1 MKAHLHVKLS
11 HKGNLVPLPDW
22 FRSNNNCRLTYV
34 SMLDNLASHI
44 RNRVTEIQRDILK
57 ELNSLSYYKPQGR
70 VMYSNELIRFA
81 LMQRHTSR
89 QA

>member
-44 RNRVTEIQRDILK
+44 SEIVLLK
-57 ELNSLSYYKPQGR
+57 FSGT
-70 VMYSNELIRFA
+70 F
-81 LMQRHTSR
+81 
-89 QA
+89 